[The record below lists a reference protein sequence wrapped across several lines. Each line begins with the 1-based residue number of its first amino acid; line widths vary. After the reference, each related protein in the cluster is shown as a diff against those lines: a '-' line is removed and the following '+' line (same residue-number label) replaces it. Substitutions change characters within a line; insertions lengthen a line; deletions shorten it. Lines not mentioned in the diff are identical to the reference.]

1 MVLLKPSLSGIVWC
15 KFNQYFFFLKVHYC
29 FKMLIIYILRV
40 QCLVLGTLR
49 DTTQQQD
56 RILSPFI
63 HLNSW
68 KYHVEYSRHFP
79 FLSQYHFQQVSGEA
93 PFTSPEI
100 YVPPTGGPLPSPCDI
115 WPALTSR
122 DISPDI
128 RRITQNTF
136 CWGEAVAATAA
147 PLQKQLTVAMEGK
160 WTYLMARTKG

>member
-15 KFNQYFFFLKVHYC
+15 EFNQYFFFLKVHYC
-29 FKMLIIYILRV
+29 FKMLIIYILQV
-40 QCLVLGTLR
+40 QCIVLGTLR

-68 KYHVEYSRHFP
+68 KYHVEYSRRFP

-93 PFTSPEI
+93 SFTSRDI
-100 YVPPTGGPLPSPCDI
+100 CASHWRTSLPSPCDI

-147 PLQKQLTVAMEGK
+147 SLQKQLTVAMEGK
-160 WTYLMARTKG
+160 WTYLMASTTG